1 MLSRLTT
8 TTKAFRRFNR
18 SRFLTKQS
26 EKSKLIR
33 SMTSKFTAPYVILHS
48 PYFSF
53 RQQQQ
58 LPHRYIRLS
67 STYPY
72 VTASISAGCVL
83 FAADVSAQLLT
94 NTTSVW
100 DHKRTLSLS
109 IFGFV
114 YYGGPCKAL
123 YFLYDK
129 VFSPKQFMMKAMIDC
144 CVHTPFLLVPCFYYI
159 TGILKGDNVDNITS
173 QLRKEWFVA
182 STGSVAFWLPM
193 QLICFRFVRFVSPS
207 LSHSKKITTRR
218 KHSGTPAQPHSIR
231 HMLLLPSQN
240 MALIFI

>member
-1 MLSRLTT
+1 
-8 TTKAFRRFNR
+8 
-18 SRFLTKQS
+18 
-26 EKSKLIR
+26 
-33 SMTSKFTAPYVILHS
+33 
-48 PYFSF
+48 
-53 RQQQQ
+53 
-58 LPHRYIRLS
+58 LS

-193 QLICFRFVRFVSPS
+193 QLICFRFVRLFS
-207 LSHSKKITTRR
+207 LSLCLTQQENHDSTKTFRYPNTAAFYTSHAAHSFT
-218 KHSGTPAQPHSIR
+218 KHGSHIY
-231 HMLLLPSQN
+231 
-240 MALIFI
+240 LIVNAKENFSKNQLNKY